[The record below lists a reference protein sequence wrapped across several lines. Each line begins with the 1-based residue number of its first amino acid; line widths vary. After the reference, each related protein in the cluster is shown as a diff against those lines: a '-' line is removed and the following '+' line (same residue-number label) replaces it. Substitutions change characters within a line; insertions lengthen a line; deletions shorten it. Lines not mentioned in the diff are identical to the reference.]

1 MPASACVCAHVN
13 VSMCLCV
20 PCCMRALGSAS
31 DNIEFCDCVVVEFF
45 RLCIGVSQPPRCAQ
59 VVPPICA
66 ARGTD
71 NGAAHC
77 RHRHK
82 LHRRSWHHRKP
93 SCLRASPAL
102 SNLPTNLHSRFLA
115 TACTPPASGHI
126 LMHAST
132 RTRMGRRPVGHLAR
146 RQWGHL
152 SRRPKW
158 SGPPMFLLLL
168 LQTSAPST
176 FDTLDSTR
184 RGRVACRTLWR
195 W

>member
-1 MPASACVCAHVN
+1 VHCNVAAALLRSSGATHVCAA
-13 VSMCLCV
+13 
-20 PCCMRALGSAS
+20 P
-31 DNIEFCDCVVVEFF
+31 E
-45 RLCIGVSQPPRCAQ
+45 
-59 VVPPICA
+59 
-66 ARGTD
+66 TD

-77 RHRHK
+77 RYGHK

-93 SCLRASPAL
+93 SCSRASPAL
-102 SNLPTNLHSRFLA
+102 LNLPTNLHSRFLA

-132 RTRMGRRPVGHLAR
+132 RTRMGRRSVVHLAR

-168 LQTSAPST
+168 LLTSAPST

-184 RGRVACRTLWR
+184 RGRVAQCRTLWR